1 MSFLPVVQRLRGFVR
16 SVGLSRFAF
25 LLAAS
30 LGCLTAQAQNVQVS
44 SYTESDDPVIQG
56 AQYSYTALVA
66 NGDLAN
72 PATGVVVTLTI
83 PSGTTFVSA
92 SYGPGSTA
100 CAAPVGSNVSC
111 SIGTVPAAADSVA
124 TGAVEVVLIL
134 VADTPPQV
142 TSTVTVASDLDTNA
156 GDNSLSQTTTIV
168 TGADLTVTSLSA
180 NPSPVNGGQTIVY
193 TVVPNNAGPSTA
205 ALPRLVVTLPANVSY
220 VTNSATGSGWSCSAS
235 GQVIT
240 CDRAS
245 AAVGDMPA
253 VTVSGVVNIG
263 TGNITATAVM
273 NSSRSGAT
281 ADPNPDNNTASVT
294 TAVNPGADVRAVSKT
309 ASPSP
314 GVGGQNVTFTLT
326 VRNDGPSSASS
337 IVVTD
342 ALPSGWTYVS
352 STASGYSCANASN
365 TVTCTR
371 TAAMTSGTQETLT
384 IVALAPTDVAATGT
398 NYTNT
403 FSVTSS
409 TPDPTSG
416 NNSASVGINVLP
428 DGTDLRIYTA
438 SKQPTNA
445 LSSSDPVA
453 VGSTLDYAIVLRN
466 NGPRA
471 ATGSVQLSIVLP
483 SEESFVAGSVG
494 SNWSCAA
501 NAQNLLCTYTGNSG
515 TLGVNANTSALTFRT
530 TALAGGTLV
539 SQMCTGGSTPT
550 SGDATAEPT
559 NGFNN
564 LDPNPTND
572 CTSSSA
578 VSTTALADLT
588 LTKTTSTP
596 TGGDKVL
603 TVGES
608 TVTYTLV
615 VTNNGPD
622 AATGVVVADTSIP
635 GNRTGTVL
643 TVTQPAGFT
652 CNLAVRCTQNNGDTL
667 ASGESRTFIITA
679 ERALND
685 TWTTATPRVA
695 ASSTNTATVDST
707 DIGDPARTNNSASDT
722 VQIDPIADVA
732 IASNTIDQNPVNAGV
747 NVTYTIAFRNNGPS
761 RAENVIVTSVFDRT
775 DFTFVSATRTPGNV
789 SCTFNGTDTVTC
801 PAVAQMTENEQ
812 ESITLVIRPNYAS
825 GEPSRTFTN
834 TATVSTTTTESTSAN
849 NTLASTLTV
858 VTSNVD
864 LLINKSDSPAVQV
877 GLGPD
882 PLGYDPGTPANNV
895 ITYRTRASN
904 LGPSLATGVVITD
917 TYTPSQA
924 ARSYTFLGVATTI
937 GGTYSDTGCT
947 GATVGSVGTSAA
959 PLTIA
964 CNIGNIANNAN
975 SDLFWKFRIDTSPLG
990 GGETYSNSASVA
1002 SNETETN
1009 SGNNTATEQTTIRTR
1024 ADVQVTK
1031 SVSQSPVNLREPFT
1045 WNIAVTNNGPGTA
1058 ENVVVSDTVATGI
1071 GITGTVTYS
1080 GAASGNCSV
1089 ASQAVTCSVGAIASG
1104 QTVNIVVP
1112 VRVNTY
1118 AASYS
1123 NTANATTDSVDPVAS
1138 NNTSTASVT
1147 VVRSSLTGT
1156 VFLDR
1161 NGNGAIDA
1169 GESGVGSVTVR
1180 VSGTDAYG
1188 NAVSTT
1194 ATSNASTGVWTI
1206 SNLSPADAT
1215 GYTLTETQ
1223 PAAYVNSLGT
1233 PATMTAGGTYARGG
1247 LTGNTTYTAITL
1259 GSNVAATGY
1268 HFPEVRRPSLSGVVY
1283 VDSNGNGSYTAGP
1296 DTVISGATVRLL
1308 DNTGTQVGSTTTNAS
1323 GAYSFTNLDPLTVYT
1338 IEEPLPASPTGLTN
1352 GPITPG
1358 LINSAACATGCTA
1371 QANTPSA
1378 NTDRIA
1384 AIDLS
1389 AGYDGTQFNFG
1400 ELTASI
1406 AGSVY
1411 ADYTAATPANTN
1423 NGARDAGEA
1432 GIAGVTITLTGTDI
1446 NSAAVNRTATTD
1458 ASGNYL
1464 FSSVLPG
1471 TYTLSEGAIPGSAGS
1486 FNDGKETVGSL
1497 GGSTATNDQISAIA
1511 LTAGTQATGYLFG
1524 ELPVAPISG
1533 TVYIDT
1539 NRNNAHDGG
1548 ESPIAGVTLRLYA
1561 AGTNCA
1567 SPGTALASATSQADG
1582 SYLFSGMAAGFDY
1595 VICETQPAA
1604 WANGNANG
1612 TAGSN
1617 TITITNLGSAGSS
1630 SNLFGELPG
1639 AIAGTVY
1646 LDANNNGALDGGET
1660 GIAAVVV
1667 TLTGTGVDAST
1678 ISRTATTDTSGNFRF
1693 DDLPAATAAGYVLT
1707 EQSAQPSVTVLSTSV
1722 TTLNGITTVGTGSG
1736 TSTGVNTTPSNINGI
1751 AVSAGAIVTGNL
1763 FAEVLPVSMSGRVFV
1778 DVANDGAFSSGTD
1791 SGIAGQTI
1799 ALTGTDD
1806 LGGAVSRN
1814 LTTAADG
1821 TYSVSDLRPG
1831 TYTLTEPNQPAGT
1844 ANGITTAGSGGG
1856 TPTTSTVTPSAISG
1870 VVLTTPGT
1878 AANNNLFAEIP
1889 ANGSIAVR
1897 VWLDANN
1904 NGTIDAG
1911 EAGIANV
1918 TVNLSG
1924 TLANGSTMT
1933 ASTVTDANGNASFT
1947 GLAQGS
1953 YVLTEPTQPAGT
1965 LNGRTLA
1972 GTASGTA
1979 TTPGIAPSAVTAI
1992 ALAANQSASGY
2003 LFGEIPPATISG
2015 RVFDDMANDGAFN
2028 PPVDIGFAG
2037 NAIVLTGT
2045 NDLGAAVNVTT
2056 TTATDGTFSFIDL
2069 RPGTY
2074 TLTQPTQPLG
2084 RVNGVTTA
2092 GTIAGASSGSATGVN
2107 TLPSAISS
2115 IAVTA
2120 PGQTSINNLF
2130 AEIPAAST
2138 ISGRVWL
2145 DLDNNG
2151 LIGSGESGIAGQT
2164 IVVTGTDAAGTPVSR
2179 STTTDASGHYSFGGL
2194 LPGTYTLD
2202 QNSQPAGTYNGRA
2215 VAGTING
2222 ATSGA
2227 PSNPD
2232 ATHSRIANIVL
2243 AGVADSIN
2251 NNFGELPDASLSGSV
2266 WYDVGSAA
2274 GQRDAGDRGLSG
2286 WTVQVIDPV
2295 NGAVLGSAVSGTD
2308 GGYTI
2313 AGLPPARE
2321 LHLRFREP
2329 RSGVVFGYPVSGESG
2344 TAPVP
2349 CDQTGALAAGTASS
2363 CRETS
2368 PTSELQVV
2376 LQPGQNLGQQ
2386 SLPVDPSGVVY
2397 QSVTRQPV
2405 GSAVVTLAPVG
2416 SCAGF
2421 NPATHILNA
2430 GAGGYTISG
2439 SSISMTVGADGL
2451 YQFYLLPSAPSSCE
2465 FSLSVTPPAGSG
2477 LSFASTAIPAEKGVL
2492 APAGGAGSTFRVQAQ
2507 AVPPSGSQATT
2518 YYLNL
2523 NAGSA
2528 AAAVVHNH
2536 IPLDPTSGL
2545 NNALTL
2551 TKTGDKRSV
2560 QVGDTLRYTIAV
2572 RLNTGAT
2579 YEQLTIVDR
2588 LPPGFSLIRGTAQL
2602 NGAALAAQD
2611 RNPSPAVGSAGA
2623 SGPTLAFNLG
2633 AISQNQTLTLSY
2645 RVRVGAG
2652 ALEGDATNRA
2662 TAYACSTGGSAP
2674 ATCADSTRRF
2684 APVAG
2689 ALASNEG
2696 RYHVDLNGGVFT
2708 TDACVLGKIFV
2719 DCNHNQVQD
2728 SEELGIPGVRLYFQD
2743 GSYLISDVEGKYSQC
2758 GLLPNSHVLKVDRS
2772 TLPRGARLV
2781 TSSNRNLGD
2790 ANSLWLDLKNG
2801 ELYRADFIEGS
2812 CSNTVLEQVKA
2823 RRAQGEVRA
2832 PETEKKGGQPLRFES
2847 KPRTWPAQGTDSA
2860 HQAIERPR
2868 EAAPLTTTPVT
2879 PSASEIDVPTSALP
2893 MNQVAPGARP

>member
-1 MSFLPVVQRLRGFVR
+1 MSFIPVVQRLRGFVR
-16 SVGLSRFAF
+16 SVGISRFAF
-25 LLAAS
+25 LFAAS

-44 SYTESDDPVIQG
+44 SYTESDDPVVQG
-56 AQYSYTALVA
+56 AQYSYTALIA
-66 NGDLAN
+66 NGDLSN

-92 SYGPGSTA
+92 TYGPGSTA
-100 CAAPVGSNVSC
+100 CSAPVSGSVSC

-124 TGAVEVVLIL
+124 TGAVEVVLTL

-142 TSTVTVASDLDTNA
+142 TSTVTVASNVDTNS
-156 GDNSLSQTTTIV
+156 GDNTLSQTTTIV
-168 TGADLTVTSLSA
+168 NGADLSVTSLTA

-193 TVVPNNAGPSTA
+193 TVVPHNAGPSTA
-205 ALPRLVVTLPANVSY
+205 ALPRLLFTLPANVSY
-220 VTNSATGSGWSCSAS
+220 VTNSATGTGWSCSAA
-235 GQVIT
+235 GQVVT

-245 AAVGDMPA
+245 ASVGDMPT
-253 VTVSGVVNIG
+253 VTVNGVVNIG

-273 NSSRSGAT
+273 NSGRSGAT
-281 ADPNPDNNTASVT
+281 SDPDPDNNTASVT

-314 GVGGQNVTFTLT
+314 GIGGQNVTFTLT
-326 VRNDGPSSASS
+326 VRNDGPSAASG
-337 IVVTD
+337 IAVTD

-352 STASGYSCANASN
+352 ATASGYTCANASN

-371 TAAMTSGTQETLT
+371 SATMTSGTQETLT
-384 IVALAPTDVAATGT
+384 IVASAPTDVAATGT
-398 NYTNT
+398 SYTNT
-403 FSVTSS
+403 FSIASS
-409 TPDPTSG
+409 TPDPTAG
-416 NNSASVGINVLP
+416 NNSASVNINVLP
-428 DGTDLRIYTA
+428 DGTDLRIYSA

-445 LSSSDPVA
+445 LSASDPVA
-453 VGSTLDYAIVLRN
+453 VGSTLDYAVVLRN

-471 ATGSVQLSIVLP
+471 ATGSVQLSLVLP
-483 SEESFVAGSVG
+483 TEESFVAGSIG
-494 SNWSCAA
+494 ANWSCAV
-501 NAQNLLCTYTGNSG
+501 NGQNLVCTYTGSSG
-515 TLGVNANTSALTFRT
+515 AVGVNGNTSALTFRT
-530 TALAGGTLV
+530 TANAGGTLV
-539 SQMCTGGSTPT
+539 TPMCTGGSTPAGGEA
-550 SGDATAEPT
+550 SAEPT

-578 VSTTALADLT
+578 VSTTAMADLT

-622 AATGVVVADTSIP
+622 DATGVVVADTSIP
-635 GNRTGTVL
+635 GNRTGTTI
-643 TVTQPAGFT
+643 TVTQPSGFT
-652 CNLAVRCTQNNGDTL
+652 CNLSVRCTQNNGDTL
-667 ASGESRTFIITA
+667 AAGESRTFVITA
-679 ERALND
+679 ARALND

-695 ASSTNTATVDST
+695 ASATNTATVDST
-707 DIGDPARTNNSASDT
+707 NIGDPTRTNNSASDT

-732 IASNTIDQNPVNAGV
+732 LASNTIDQDPVNAGV

-761 RAENVIVTSVFDRT
+761 RAENVVVTSVFDRT
-775 DFTFVSATRTPGNV
+775 DFTFVSATRTPSNV
-789 SCTFNGTDTVTC
+789 ACTFNNTDTITC
-801 PAVAQMTENEQ
+801 PAVAQMTENQQ
-812 ESITLVIRPNYAS
+812 ESITLVIRPNYAT
-825 GEPSRTFTN
+825 GEPSRTFVN
-834 TATVSTTTTESTSAN
+834 TATVSTSTTESTSSN
-849 NTLASTLTV
+849 NSLTSSLTV

-864 LLINKSDSPAVQV
+864 LLINKSDNPAVQA

-882 PLGYDPGTPANNV
+882 PLGYDPGAPANNV
-895 ITYRTRASN
+895 ITYRTRATN

-937 GGTYSDTGCT
+937 GGSYTDTGCT
-947 GATVGSVGTSAA
+947 GASVGSVGTSAA

-964 CNIGNIANNAN
+964 CNIGSIATNAN
-975 SDLFWKFRIDTSPLG
+975 SDLFWKFRIDTAPLA

-1031 SVSQSPVNLREPFT
+1031 SASQASVNLREPFT
-1045 WNIAVTNNGPGTA
+1045 WNIAVTNGGPGTA
-1058 ENVVVSDTVATGI
+1058 ENVVLTDTVATGI
-1071 GITGTVTYS
+1071 GITGTVSYS
-1080 GAASGNCSV
+1080 GAASGTCAV
-1089 ASQAVTCSVGAIASG
+1089 AGQAVTCSLGAIASG
-1104 QTVNIVVP
+1104 DTVNISVP

-1123 NTANATTDSVDPVAS
+1123 NTASATTDSVDPILS
-1138 NNTSTASVT
+1138 NNSSTASVT

-1156 VFLDR
+1156 VFQDR

-1169 GESGVGSVTVR
+1169 GESGIGSVTVL
-1180 VSGTDAYG
+1180 VTGTDAYG
-1188 NAVSTT
+1188 NAVSTS

-1206 SNLSPADAT
+1206 NNLSPADAT

-1223 PAAYVNSLGT
+1223 PSGYVNSLGT
-1233 PATMTAGGTYARGG
+1233 PAAMSAGGTYTRGG
-1247 LTGNTTYTAITL
+1247 LTGNTTYTGITL

-1268 HFPEVRRPSLSGVVY
+1268 HFPEVRRPALSGVVY
-1283 VDSNGNGSYTAGP
+1283 VDSNGNGSYTAGT
-1296 DTVISGATVRLL
+1296 DALISGATVRLL

-1338 IEEPLPASPTGLTN
+1338 IEEPLPTSPSGLTN
-1352 GPITPG
+1352 GPVTPG
-1358 LINSAACATGCTA
+1358 RINSAACATGCTA
-1371 QANTPSA
+1371 QADTPSA
-1378 NTDRIA
+1378 NIDRIA

-1411 ADYTAATPANTN
+1411 ADYTAATPAKTD
-1423 NGARDAGEA
+1423 NGVRDAGEA

-1446 NSAAVNRTATTD
+1446 NSTAVNRTTTTD

-1464 FSSVLPG
+1464 FASVLPG
-1471 TYTLSEGAIPGSAGS
+1471 TYTLSEGTIPAAAGN
-1486 FNDGKETVGSL
+1486 FNDGKETAGSL
-1497 GGSTATNDQISAIA
+1497 GGSTAVNDQISAIA

-1524 ELPVAPISG
+1524 ELPVAPIAG
-1533 TVYIDT
+1533 AVYLDT
-1539 NRNNAHDGG
+1539 NRNNARDSG
-1548 ESPIAGVTLRLYA
+1548 EGSIAGVTLRLYA

-1567 SPGTALASATSQADG
+1567 SPGTALASATSQSDG

-1595 VICETQPAA
+1595 VICETQPVA

-1612 TAGSN
+1612 SAGSN
-1617 TITITNLGSAGSS
+1617 TITITNLGAAGSS
-1630 SNLFGELPG
+1630 GNLFGELPG

-1646 LDANNNGALDGGET
+1646 LDANNNGSHDGGEN
-1660 GIAAVVV
+1660 GIAGVTL

-1678 ISRTATTDTSGNFRF
+1678 ISRTTTTDASGNFRF

-1707 EQSAQPSVTVLSTSV
+1707 EQSAQPSVTVLSSSV
-1722 TTLNGITTVGTGSG
+1722 TTLNGITSAGTGAG
-1736 TSTGVNTTPSNINGI
+1736 TASGVNTTPSNINGI

-1778 DVANDGAFSSGTD
+1778 DVANDGVFSGGTD
-1791 SGIAGQTI
+1791 SGIAGQTVT
-1799 ALTGTDD
+1799 LTGTDD

-1821 TYSVSDLRPG
+1821 TYAVTDLRPG
-1831 TYTLTEPNQPAGT
+1831 TYTLTQPNQPAGT

-1856 TPTTSTVTPSAISG
+1856 TATAPTVTPSVIAG
-1870 VVLTTPGT
+1870 VVLTTPG
-1878 AANNNLFAEIP
+1878 AASNNNLFAEIP
-1889 ANGSIAVR
+1889 ANGSITAR

-1904 NGTIDAG
+1904 NGVIDAG

-1924 TLANGSTMT
+1924 TLANGNTF
-1933 ASTVTDANGNASFT
+1933 AANTVTDANGNASFT

-1953 YVLTEPTQPAGT
+1953 YALTEPTQPAGT
-1965 LNGRTLA
+1965 LNGRTIA
-1972 GTASGTA
+1972 GTAGGTA
-1979 TTPGIAPSAVTAI
+1979 TAPAATPSAVTGI
-1992 ALAANQSASGY
+1992 VLGANQSASGY
-2003 LFGEIPPATISG
+2003 LFGEIAPATISG

-2028 PPVDIGFAG
+2028 PPVDVGFAG
-2037 NAIVLTGT
+2037 NPIVLTGT
-2045 NDLGAAVNVTT
+2045 NDLGVAINVTT
-2056 TTATDGTFSFIDL
+2056 TTATDGSFSFIDL
-2069 RPGTY
+2069 RPGSY

-2092 GTIAGASSGSATGVN
+2092 GSIGGVTSGSATGVN
-2107 TLPSAISS
+2107 TLPSAIAG
-2115 IAVTA
+2115 IVITA
-2120 PGQTSINNLF
+2120 PGQASINNLF

-2151 LIGSGESGIAGQT
+2151 LIGAGESGIAGQT
-2164 IVVTGTDAAGTPVSR
+2164 IVLSGTDAAGTPVAH

-2194 LPGTYTLD
+2194 LPGSYTLD
-2202 QNSQPAGTYNGRA
+2202 QNSQPAGTYNGRT

-2222 ATSGA
+2222 ATSGTG
-2227 PSNPD
+2227 SNLD
-2232 ATHSRIANIVL
+2232 ASHSRIANIVL

-2251 NNFGELPDASLSGSV
+2251 NNFGELPQASLSGSV
-2266 WYDVGSAA
+2266 WYDVGSAV

-2286 WTVQVIDPV
+2286 WTVQAIDPTD
-2295 NGAVLGSAVSGTD
+2295 GAVLGSAVTGTD
-2308 GGYTI
+2308 GSYNI

-2321 LHLRFREP
+2321 LRLRFREP
-2329 RSGVVFGYPVSGESG
+2329 RSGVVFGYPISGESG

-2349 CDQTGALAAGTASS
+2349 CDESSALATGTASS
-2363 CRETS
+2363 CRQST
-2368 PTSELQVV
+2368 PTSELKVV

-2421 NPATHILNA
+2421 DPAAHILNA
-2430 GAGGYTISG
+2430 SAGGYTISG
-2439 SSISMTVGADGL
+2439 SSISMIVGADGL
-2451 YQFYLLPSAPSSCE
+2451 YQFYLLPSAPASCE
-2465 FSLSVTPPAGSG
+2465 FSVSVTPPAGSG
-2477 LSFASTAIPAEKGVL
+2477 LVFASTAIPAEKSVL

-2507 AVPPSGSQATT
+2507 AAAPSGSQPTT

-2523 NAGSA
+2523 DTGSA

-2579 YEQLTIVDR
+2579 YGQLTIVDR

-2611 RNPSPAVGSAGA
+2611 RNPLPAAGSAGA
-2623 SGPTLAFNLG
+2623 SGPVLAFNLG
-2633 AISQNQTLTLSY
+2633 TISQNQTLTLSY

-2662 TAYACSTGGSAP
+2662 TAYACGTSGAAP
-2674 ATCADSTRRF
+2674 ASCADPTRRF

-2696 RYHVDLNGGVFT
+2696 RYQVDLSGGVFT

-2728 SEELGIPGVRLYFQD
+2728 AEELGIPGVRLYFQD

-2801 ELYRADFIEGS
+2801 ELDRADFIEGS

-2832 PETEKKGGQPLRFES
+2832 PETEKKGGKPLRFDS

-2860 HQAIERPR
+2860 HQPIERPR
-2868 EAAPLTTTPVT
+2868 EAVPSTAPPVT

-2893 MNQVAPGARP
+2893 MNQVAPGVRP